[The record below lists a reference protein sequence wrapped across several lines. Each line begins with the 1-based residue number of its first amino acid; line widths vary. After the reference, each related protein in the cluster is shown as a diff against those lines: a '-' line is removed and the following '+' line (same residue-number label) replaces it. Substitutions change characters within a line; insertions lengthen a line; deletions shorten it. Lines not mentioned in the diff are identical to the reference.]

1 MHTALVLQG
10 LACLYEIPGSALRGM
25 GRSMLPTLLTVFG
38 TCLLRIVWVYTIC
51 PIWKGFHALMF
62 VYPVSWTITG
72 IMVMTAF
79 IVTFNK
85 IRKKAGLAKTA

>member
-1 MHTALVLQG
+1 
-10 LACLYEIPGSALRGM
+10 
-25 GRSMLPTLLTVFG
+25 
-38 TCLLRIVWVYTIC
+38 
-51 PIWKGFHALMF
+51 MF